1 MNQKRG
7 YTILELLIYTALL
20 ALLLAVSSA
29 SAISLYRFFGVT
41 RIERQIALEGDTAME
56 VIIRDI
62 RNATST
68 NVASSVFGLH
78 PGALVVGDVRL
89 FLSGATLRRSV
100 GAGAADDLTAQTR
113 ATNFLVYYATSTS
126 FSNNA
131 EIITVRVTL
140 EAGRGFAERSRNFFG
155 SAVVRGS
162 Y

>member
-56 VIIRDI
+56 IIIRDI

-68 NVASSVFGLH
+68 NVSSVFGSH
-78 PGALVVGDVRL
+78 PGTLVVGDVRL
-89 FLSGATLRRSV
+89 FLSGATLQRSV